1 LVNRDGPGEA
11 NGEESGLSFAEKR
24 DAAGGQRDAAAE
36 KRDAAGGQRDAAGG
50 VRDAAAEKRDRAGDQ
65 RDAAAE
71 ERDRAGDQQ
80 DAAAEERI
88 GAAEQSEELALA
100 EVATDALDRSAL
112 ARRDAAVDRSRA
124 SLDRG
129 AGANERIHSE
139 LDRNTALADRG
150 ASARE
155 RRYAAADGLTGVY
168 LRGPGFTELEREI
181 ARARRTGQPLTL
193 AFVDVDGLKAVNDS
207 SGHAAGDRLLIEVAN
222 AFGAALRSYDLV
234 IRYGGDEFVC
244 AMPGLNVAE
253 ATKRFTLVTAALAEA
268 PEHGSVTVGLVELH
282 ADDSLEDLIARADSA
297 LYRARQ

>member
-1 LVNRDGPGEA
+1 VSRDGPGEA
-11 NGEESGLSFAEKR
+11 SGEESGLSFAEKR
-24 DAAGGQRDAAAE
+24 DAAGVQ
-36 KRDAAGGQRDAAGG
+36 RDAAGGQRDAA
-50 VRDAAAEKRDRAGDQ
+50 AEERDRAGDQ

-71 ERDRAGDQQ
+71 ERARAGDQQ

-88 GAAEQSEELALA
+88 AGAEQSEELALA
-100 EVATDALDRSAL
+100 EVAEVATDALDRSAV

-129 AGANERIHSE
+129 AGANERTHSE

-168 LRGPGFTELEREI
+168 LRGPGLTELEREI

-207 SGHAAGDRLLIEVAN
+207 SGHAAGDRLLLEVAN
-222 AFGAALRSYDLV
+222 ALGVALRSYDLV

-253 ATKRFTLVTAALAEA
+253 ATRRFTLVTAALAEA
-268 PEHGSVTVGLVELH
+268 PEHGSVTVGVAELH
-282 ADDSLEDLIARADSA
+282 ADDSLEDLIARADAA

>member
-1 LVNRDGPGEA
+1 MNRDGPGEA

-168 LRGPGFTELEREI
+168 LRGPGLTELEREI

>member
-1 LVNRDGPGEA
+1 MVNRDGPGEA

-24 DAAGGQRDAAAE
+24 DAAGVQ
-36 KRDAAGGQRDAAGG
+36 RDAAGGQRDAA
-50 VRDAAAEKRDRAGDQ
+50 AEERDRAGDQ

-71 ERDRAGDQQ
+71 ERARAGDQQ

-88 GAAEQSEELALA
+88 AGAEQSEELALA
-100 EVATDALDRSAL
+100 EVAEVATDALDRSAV

-129 AGANERIHSE
+129 AGANERTHSE
-139 LDRNTALADRG
+139 LDRNTSLADRG

-155 RRYAAADGLTGVY
+155 RRYASADGLTGLY
-168 LRGPGFTELEREI
+168 LRGPGLTELEREM

-207 SGHAAGDRLLIEVAN
+207 GGHAAGDRLLHEVAN
-222 AFGAALRSYDLV
+222 ALGAALRSYDLV

-244 AMPGLNVAE
+244 AMPGLNGAE

-268 PEHGSVTVGLVELH
+268 PEHGSVTVGLVELQ
-282 ADDSLEDLIARADSA
+282 ADDSLEDLIARADAA